1 MCSRCGIEKPLN
13 CTGHVIAVVVE
24 SCDFAEDEAG
34 GHEDACDGKIPGG
47 CPGVMLSGGSGVSAG
62 PWEFRDHLA
71 CFARGV
77 KHQR

>member
-1 MCSRCGIEKPLN
+1 VNSQGEGYEVDERDVEGECEEECCGIEKPLN

-47 CPGVMLSGGSGVSAG
+47 CPGVMLSALPEV
-62 PWEFRDHLA
+62 
-71 CFARGV
+71 
-77 KHQR
+77 